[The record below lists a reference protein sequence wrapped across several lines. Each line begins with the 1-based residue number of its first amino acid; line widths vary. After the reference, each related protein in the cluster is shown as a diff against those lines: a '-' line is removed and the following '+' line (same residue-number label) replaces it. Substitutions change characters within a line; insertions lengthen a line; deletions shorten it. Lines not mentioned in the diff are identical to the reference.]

1 MRSMLRLL
9 AMQAASLFIFIP
21 LAAQAQATP
30 KTPPKT
36 WVDKDTG
43 HRVYR
48 LTDEPGSSA
57 LYFNFDAYTPDG
69 RQMVYSSPAGIHMLD
84 LVTRQTRL
92 LVPAPPSPADSAPGR
107 PNMGRRILAVGRS
120 TGAVYF
126 SEMSSDGLSSVY
138 SADSTTGTVRKL
150 VTLPPRATVVTINAD
165 ETLASGTYVEG
176 DHSAEEYG
184 NNLPK
189 SPSPAAGGRMSNGNP
204 SGSLVQPDGKGQMM
218 ARRLAAHLPMV
229 LFVVDL
235 KTGKLKELLHSTEWI
250 NHMLFSPVDP
260 TLLMYCHEGPWQLV
274 DRIWLIRTDGTHN
287 TLIHKRTMFMEI
299 AGHEFWSGDGQSI
312 WYDWQFP
319 KGQVYFLA
327 GYEIATGHRV
337 AYNMT
342 PNQWSIHFNGS
353 NNPAVFAGDGGDS
366 GQVTQSPDGT
376 WIELYHAE
384 PLSRH
389 NGFNNPDLI
398 QPGILR
404 SEHLANMANHNY
416 KLEPN
421 ERFSPDDKLIFF
433 TSNMFGPSYVF
444 AVEVARAVD
453 PAAGEVLSTPA
464 LAQRFAPKP
473 PPTPFGE
480 QW

>member
-1 MRSMLRLL
+1 MQCFSRLL
-9 AMQAASLFIFIP
+9 LVQAAAILLLIP
-21 LAAQAQATP
+21 LVAQEKSLP
-30 KTPPKT
+30 RT

-69 RQMVYSSPAGIHMLD
+69 RQMVYTSPAGIHL
-84 LVTRQTRL
+84 LELATRHTRL
-92 LVPAPPSPADSAPGR
+92 LVPAGGKS
-107 PNMGRRILAVGRS
+107 RRIVAVGRV

-126 SEMSSDGLSSVY
+126 SEMSADGLSTIY
-138 SADSTTGTVRKL
+138 SANSTTGAVRKL
-150 VTLPPRATVVTINAD
+150 LTLPPRATVVTINAD

-176 DHSAEEYG
+176 DHAVQEYG
-184 NNLPK
+184 NNR
-189 SPSPAAGGRMSNGNP
+189 PAAPATKGGRIGNP

-229 LFVVDL
+229 LFVVNL
-235 KTGKLKELLHSTEWI
+235 QTGKLKELLHSTDWI

-260 TLLMYCHEGPWQLV
+260 NLLMYCHEGPWQLV
-274 DRIWLIRTDGTHN
+274 DRIWIIHADGTRN

-299 AGHEFWSGDGQSI
+299 TGHEFWSNDGKSI

-319 KGQVYFLA
+319 KSQVYFLA
-327 GYEIATGHRV
+327 GYEVATGHRV

-342 PNQWSIHFNGS
+342 PDQWSIHFNGS
-353 NNPAVFAGDGGDS
+353 RDRSVFAGDGGDS
-366 GQVTQSPDGT
+366 GQVTQATNGT
-376 WIELYHAE
+376 WVELYHLEA
-384 PLSRH
+384 LTRH
-389 NGFNNPDLI
+389 EGFNSPDLI
-398 QPGILR
+398 QPGVLR
-404 SEHLANMANHNY
+404 SEHLVNMANHNY

-421 ERFSPDDKLIFF
+421 ERFSPDDREIIF

-444 AVEVARAVD
+444 AVEVGTSID
-453 PAAGEVLSTPA
+453 PPASEVLSTPA
-464 LAQRFAPKP
+464 LAEGFSPKP
-473 PPTPFGE
+473 PPTPFSD

>member
-1 MRSMLRLL
+1 MRLNSRWLVLEAATLFLL
-9 AMQAASLFIFIP
+9 IP
-21 LAAQAQATP
+21 LAAQN

-48 LTDEPGSSA
+48 VTDEPGSSA

-84 LVTRQTRL
+84 LATRKTRL
-92 LVPAPPSPADSAPGR
+92 LVPAPTAAKSQP
-107 PNMGRRILAVGRS
+107 RRILAVGRA

-126 SEMSSDGLSSVY
+126 SEMSPDGLSTVY
-138 SADSTTGTVRKL
+138 SADNNTGSVRKL

-176 DHSAEEYG
+176 EHASEEYG
-184 NNLPK
+184 NNR
-189 SPSPAAGGRMSNGNP
+189 PATAGRMSNGNP
-204 SGSLVQPDGKGQMM
+204 SGSLVQPAGKGQMM

-229 LFVVDL
+229 LFVVNL
-235 KTGKLKELLHSTEWI
+235 QTGKLKELLHSTDWI

-260 TLLMYCHEGPWQLV
+260 NLLMYCHEGPWQLV
-274 DRIWLIRTDGTHN
+274 DRIWLIHADGTHN
-287 TLIHKRTMFMEI
+287 TLVHKRTMFMEI
-299 AGHEFWSGDGQSI
+299 SGHEFWSNDGQSI

-319 KGQVYFLA
+319 KGRVYFLA

-342 PNQWSIHFNGS
+342 PDQWSIHFNGS
-353 NNPAVFAGDGGDS
+353 HNPAIFAGDGGDS
-366 GQVTQSPDGT
+366 GQVTQAQNGT
-376 WIELYHAE
+376 WIELYHTE
-384 PLSRH
+384 PLSQH
-389 NGFNNPDLI
+389 EGFNSPDLI
-398 QPGILR
+398 QTGVLR
-404 SEHLANMANHNY
+404 SEHLVNMANHNY

-421 ERFSPDDKLIFF
+421 ERFSPDDKLIYF

-444 AVEVARAVD
+444 AVEVAKSVNP
-453 PAAGEVLSTPA
+453 PAAEVLSTPG
-464 LAQRFAPKP
+464 LAQRFTPRP
-473 PPTPFGE
+473 PPTPFSE

>member
-1 MRSMLRLL
+1 MRRFSRLL
-9 AMQAASLFIFIP
+9 LVQAAAILLVIP
-21 LAAQAQATP
+21 LVAQE
-30 KTPPKT
+30 KSPPRT

-48 LTDEPGSSA
+48 LTDEPVSSA

-69 RQMVYSSPAGIHMLD
+69 RQMVYTSPAGIHMLE
-84 LVTRQTRL
+84 LATRHTRL
-92 LVPAPPSPADSAPGR
+92 LVPTEGKS
-107 PNMGRRILAVGRS
+107 RRIVAVGRV

-126 SEMSSDGLSSVY
+126 SEMSSDGLSTIY
-138 SADSTTGTVRKL
+138 SANSSTGAVRKL

-176 DHSAEEYG
+176 DHAAQEYG
-184 NNLPK
+184 NHRPV
-189 SPSPAAGGRMSNGNP
+189 SPATGGRIGNP

-229 LFVVDL
+229 LFVVNL
-235 KTGKLKELLHSTEWI
+235 KTGKMKELLHSTDWI

-260 TLLMYCHEGPWQLV
+260 NLLMYCHEGPWQLV
-274 DRIWLIRTDGTHN
+274 DRIWIIRADGTQN
-287 TLIHKRTMFMEI
+287 TLVHKRTMFMEI
-299 AGHEFWSGDGQSI
+299 TGHEFWSNDGKSV

-327 GYEIATGHRV
+327 GYEVATGHRV

-342 PNQWSIHFNGS
+342 ADQWSIHFNGS
-353 NNPAVFAGDGGDS
+353 RDHSVFAGDGGDS
-366 GQVTQSPDGT
+366 GQVTQAADGT
-376 WIELYHAE
+376 WIELYHLEA
-384 PLSRH
+384 LSRH
-389 NGFNNPDLI
+389 EGFNTPDLI
-398 QPGILR
+398 QPGVLR
-404 SEHLANMANHNY
+404 FEHLVNMANHNY

-421 ERFSPDDKLIFF
+421 ERFSPDDKEIIF

-444 AVEVARAVD
+444 AVEVEKAVD
-453 PAAGEVLSTPA
+453 PPANEVLSTPA
-464 LAQRFAPKP
+464 LAEGFSPKP
-473 PPTPFGE
+473 PPTPFSD

>member
-1 MRSMLRLL
+1 MRRFPAWLTLPAAWLL
-9 AMQAASLFIFIP
+9 LLLP
-21 LAAQAQATP
+21 VAAQNR
-30 KTPPKT
+30 TPPKS

-69 RQMVYSSPAGIHMLD
+69 RQMVYSSPAGIHLLD
-84 LVTRQTRL
+84 LAARQTRL
-92 LVPAPPSPADSAPGR
+92 LVPAAAGSGT
-107 PNMGRRILAVGRS
+107 GRRVLGVGRR
-120 TGAVYF
+120 TGAIYF
-126 SEMSSDGLSSVY
+126 SEMSAEKLSTVY
-138 SADSTTGTVRKL
+138 SADCTTGAVRKL

-165 ETLASGTYVEG
+165 ETLAAGTYVEG
-176 DHSAEEYG
+176 NRAAEEYG
-184 NNLPK
+184 NNR
-189 SPSPAAGGRMSNGNP
+189 PAPAGDRITNP
-204 SGSLVQPDGKGQMM
+204 LGLLVQPDGKGQMM

-235 KTGKLKELLHSTEWI
+235 RTGKLNTLLHSTEWI

-260 TLLMYCHEGPWQLV
+260 NLLMYCHEGPWQLV
-274 DRIWLIRTDGTHN
+274 DRIWLIRTDGSHN
-287 TLIHKRTMFMEI
+287 TLVHKRTMFMEI
-299 AGHEFWSGDGQSI
+299 AGHEFWSQDGHSI

-319 KGQVYFLA
+319 KGQVYYLA
-327 GYEIATGHRV
+327 GYEVATGHRV
-337 AYNMT
+337 AYNLT
-342 PNQWSIHFNGS
+342 PNQWSIHFNAS
-353 NNPAVFAGDGGDS
+353 RNPAVFAGDGGDA
-366 GQVTQSPDGT
+366 GQVTQATDGT
-376 WIELYHAE
+376 WIELYHTE

-389 NGFNNPDLI
+389 DGYNHPELI
-398 QPGILR
+398 QAGVLR
-404 SEHLANMANHNY
+404 SEHLVNMANHNY

-453 PAAGEVLSTPA
+453 PPPADVLSTPT
-464 LAQRFAPKP
+464 LGQSFAPQP
-473 PPTPFGE
+473 PPTPFSE